1 MEQSQPAAERRA
13 NNKEAKMKLDELRE
27 QEKHLRQER
36 KTKEAQRD
44 FLERL
49 YADEFDI
56 DNPPECYERFEAD
69 SALAYLRGSVHRR
82 HRKSDSGE
90 AEFGDEEIQAAK
102 KTIDVMATYGQ
113 LAEKDIAALTRMDLP
128 PEVYTHAIET
138 LSEVRQEQE
147 EPPSLRESLAR
158 WLSP

>member
-1 MEQSQPAAERRA
+1 MEQSQSAAERRA
-13 NNKEAKMKLDELRE
+13 NNKEAKMKLKELRDE
-27 QEKHLRQER
+27 QQHLRQER
-36 KTKEAQRD
+36 KTREAQRE
-44 FLERL
+44 FLEDL
-49 YADEFDI
+49 YVDEFDI

-69 SALAYLRGSVHRR
+69 TALAYLRGSVRRR
-82 HRKSDSGE
+82 HIKSDGGE

-102 KTIDVMATYGQ
+102 DTIDVMATYGQ

-128 PEVYTHAIET
+128 PEVYTHAIGT

-147 EPPSLRESLAR
+147 EPPTLRESLSR